1 MALEREDG
9 PVALLLTRQ
18 GVPVLDR
25 DELGPADALARGAYV
40 LWDSCGAGAGAQ
52 ESPEL
57 ILIATGSEVA
67 PALEAARELAGEGV
81 RTRLVSMPCVEL
93 FEVQPREYRDQVL
106 PPQVSARLAV
116 EAGASLSWWRWV
128 GSEGAVLGVDRFGAS
143 APGSRV
149 LEEFGFTG
157 ANVAARARAL
167 LQASRS

>member
-1 MALEREDG
+1 M
-9 PVALLLTRQ
+9 
-18 GVPVLDR
+18 
-25 DELGPADALARGAYV
+25 
-40 LWDSCGAGAGAQ
+40 LWDSSGAGGGAGAQ
-52 ESPEL
+52 DSPEL

-67 PALEAARELAGEGV
+67 LALEAARELAGEGV

-93 FEVQPREYRDQVL
+93 FEAQPREYRDQVL

-116 EAGASLSWWRWV
+116 EAGASLSWWKWV

-149 LEEFGFTG
+149 LEELGFTA

-167 LQASRS
+167 VQASRR